1 MQNDNDELYITALKE
16 NSCKSWSC
24 CLEHSGIKA
33 NILSFLERIFK
44 NKDIQN
50 RYVSN
55 GIIRTD
61 FKLKN
66 SNTKYNIIY
75 KRDNNSTSISPI
87 LLYPMPCSNQVCLFN
102 CAYNQYTGH

>member
-66 SNTKYNIIY
+66 KAILKNILHIKTKNDNLLRFTYIKYDNINT
-75 KRDNNSTSISPI
+75 RR
-87 LLYPMPCSNQVCLFN
+87 
-102 CAYNQYTGH
+102 